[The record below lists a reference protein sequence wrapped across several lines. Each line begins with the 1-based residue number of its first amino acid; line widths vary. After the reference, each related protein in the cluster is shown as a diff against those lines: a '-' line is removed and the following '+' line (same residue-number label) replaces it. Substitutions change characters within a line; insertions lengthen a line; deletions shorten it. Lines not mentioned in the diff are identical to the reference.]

1 MVVFIDRGRIV
12 LSGEKDVILE
22 NHAMI
27 KCSKKDADTIAKE
40 DIVSVRQ
47 SAFGV
52 DVLVHGQKDC
62 ARKYEKL
69 TMEQCTLEEIMIH
82 YVNRA
87 NNESK
92 EA

>member
-1 MVVFIDRGRIV
+1 
-12 LSGEKDVILE
+12 
-22 NHAMI
+22 MI

-52 DVLVHGQKDC
+52 DVLVHDKKAC